1 VGYLDP
7 PTRIT
12 LTKAGELG
20 FDGDH
25 SALYADAIAPLL
37 QPAWKKCA

>member
-1 VGYLDP
+1 MKSIDP

-12 LTKAGELG
+12 LTKAGEPG
-20 FDGDH
+20 FNDDH

-37 QPAWKKCA
+37 QSAWRRCA